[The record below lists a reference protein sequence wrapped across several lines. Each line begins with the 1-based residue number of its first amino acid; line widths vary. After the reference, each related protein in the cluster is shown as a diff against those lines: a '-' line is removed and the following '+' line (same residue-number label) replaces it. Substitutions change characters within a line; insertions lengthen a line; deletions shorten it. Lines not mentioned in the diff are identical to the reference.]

1 MLKRE
6 KTDEVFTDNQFSV
19 HYLDRS
25 WRSAPHKILCVEVA
39 TYDQGGKVH
48 QLVSAGPV
56 MKLILNWR
64 RLDD

>member
-6 KTDEVFTDNQFSV
+6 KTDEVPTDNQFSV

-25 WRSAPHKILCVEVA
+25 WRNAPHKILGAEVA
-39 TYDQGGKVH
+39 TYDQGG
-48 QLVSAGPV
+48 SAGPV